1 MELPAKKWGDTLLSF
16 SDLTKSKKYM
26 RVDYRTKWVKLV
38 APPSPKVVIQKE
50 NSTIKVQINKN
61 TSVNFTIDDGSFG
74 EFLYDT
80 ILQEEEKSMPPRN
93 ENETWSYTTDSITSA
108 IDNIIASSNAF
119 NKTTSEWKIA
129 AEDIGKVC
137 DGLSP
142 APDWTVSDSTA
153 NKASSGYPNALRV
166 ARDGT
171 IRIGGTLS
179 TNSYDDVDVAISTRP
194 TFDDVKQMIK
204 EEITNNKEKKE
215 MKGFNFDFGPCT
227 NDNVR
232 MSIYGLAIKNT
243 AGVWVSYND
252 GAIVDV
258 DCFNF
263 EGGKYMFKI
272 PVAVSAIAS
281 GDVII
286 HNKVPMFV
294 SYIEDDEI
302 CAVDIRDGEVKT
314 IIPTSNMF
322 GFNFVTKIVS
332 LFDTLK
338 GAPTPEQPFG
348 GMLPFVMMGEDKDFD
363 PMMMFF
369 LMQDQKS
376 LAANPMLMYMMMN
389 KGKEFDPMMMLLF
402 TQNGALFPTKAN
414 SNK

>member
-1 MELPAKKWGDTLLSF
+1 MELPAKKWVDALLSF
-16 SDLTKSKKYM
+16 SNLTKSKKYE
-26 RVDYRTKWVKLV
+26 RVDYRTKWLKLV
-38 APPSPKVVIQKE
+38 APPAPNIIIEKQC
-50 NSTIKVQINKN
+50 STINIIVN
-61 TSVNFTIDDGSFG
+61 TRTTLYFTIDDGSFG

-80 ILQEEEKSMPPRN
+80 ILSKEEKSVPPRN
-93 ENETWSYTTDSITSA
+93 ENETCSYSTNTISSA
-108 IDNIIASSNAF
+108 IDNIIASSNAYA
-119 NKTTSEWKIA
+119 KTTADWTITAKDIA
-129 AEDIGKVC
+129 ETC
-137 DGLSP
+137 DGLSFTENTATSIP
-142 APDWTVSDSTA
+142 ASNWSVSDST
-153 NKASSGYPNALRV
+153 SSGYGNVLQIDH
-166 ARDGT
+166 DGVLKVS
-171 IRIGGTLS
+171 GTLS
-179 TNSYDDVDVAISTRP
+179 TNTYDNVDMAISTRP
-194 TFDDVKQMIK
+194 TFDDVKQMIN

-252 GAIVDV
+252 GSIVDV

-263 EGGKYMFKI
+263 DGGKYMFKI

-294 SYIEDDEI
+294 SCIEDDEI

-348 GMLPFVMMGEDKDFD
+348 GMLPFMMMGEDKDFD
-363 PMMMFF
+363 PMMM
-369 LMQDQKS
+369 
-376 LAANPMLMYMMMN
+376 
-389 KGKEFDPMMMLLF
+389 LLF
-402 TQNGALFPTKAN
+402 TQSGNLFPTKAN
-414 SNK
+414 DNK